1 MNNET
6 FGNKLK
12 KARIKANKTQE
23 QVANEMNISRTNI
36 SKYENGDLEPNLHTL
51 KKISEIYKVSIDYIL
66 GISEENKKEKNL
78 TEEEEYILS
87 LYNGLSVPNKREVE
101 DLAKKLGEEQAKRKE
116 KIS

>member
-1 MNNET
+1 MNYIQ
-6 FGNKLK
+6 KLVK
-12 KARIKANKTQE
+12 IRKEK
-23 QVANEMNISRTNI
+23 NISQSDIAKILNTTQQQV
-36 SKYENGDLEPNLHTL
+36 SKYENEKQEMPIRHLITIAKELN
-51 KKISEIYKVSIDYIL
+51 ISTDYIL
-66 GISEENKKEKNL
+66 GLEIKKEKNF

>member
-1 MNNET
+1 MNYIQ
-6 FGNKLK
+6 KLVK
-12 KARIKANKTQE
+12 IRKEK
-23 QVANEMNISRTNI
+23 NISQSDIAKILNTTQQQV
-36 SKYENGDLEPNLHTL
+36 SKYENEKQELPIRHLITIAKELN
-51 KKISEIYKVSIDYIL
+51 ISTDYIL
-66 GISEENKKEKNL
+66 GLEIKKEKNL